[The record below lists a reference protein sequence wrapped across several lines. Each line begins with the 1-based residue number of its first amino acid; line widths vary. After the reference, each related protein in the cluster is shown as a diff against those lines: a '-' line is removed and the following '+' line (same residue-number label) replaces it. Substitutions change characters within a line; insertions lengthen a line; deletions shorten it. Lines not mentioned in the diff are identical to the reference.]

1 MDRIFDMADEAYNH
15 MQDLDS
21 KTWDER
27 NWSNWTTLFVQG
39 QAISGVLGTLTSGQ
53 STQATILAIDV
64 LDQFALSNYY
74 NF

>member
-27 NWSNWTTLFVQG
+27 NWHNWTTLFVTG